1 MSFWQDPTHAEFW
14 LELAR
19 GDLATWIQLTPYAYA
34 TFEGIHL
41 VGAAFFFGSIV
52 LLDSSLLGLTPRLAA
67 GPAGRFL
74 LRIAGPAFALLAVS
88 GVLLFVPSA
97 DRYAASPVFYL
108 KLGAIGV
115 GGLNALAFHFTAWQR
130 VDVWSARPRPPWS
143 VRAAAIA
150 SIVVWIAVIALGR
163 GMGYESRQPPAADLD
178 IFPAFD

>member
-1 MSFWQDPTHAEFW
+1 MSFWQNPTHAEFW

-19 GDLATWIQLTPYAYA
+19 SDLATWIQLTPYAYA
-34 TFEGIHL
+34 TLEGVHL

-52 LLDSSLLGLTPRLAA
+52 LLDLSLLGWAPRLAA

-108 KLGAIGV
+108 KLGAISA
-115 GGLNALAFHFTAWQR
+115 GGLNALAFHLTAWQR
-130 VDVWSARPRPPWS
+130 VDVWDARLRPPRTA
-143 VRAAAIA
+143 RAAAIV
-150 SIVVWIAVIALGR
+150 SVVVWIAVIALGR
-163 GMGYESRQPPAADLD
+163 GMGYESRQPPPADLD
-178 IFPAFD
+178 FPAFD